1 MRNSAMSHENSA
13 VADSVSRRNW
23 LSRTVIPVA
32 GIGALHQFWDSVAH
46 ASAQPKNPTPRAS
59 NTCGAKSVIMIFN
72 CGAPSHIDLW
82 DMKPNAPSELRG
94 PFQPIST
101 NVSGIEISELLPE
114 VAKRMDK
121 LSIVRTLHHTHGG
134 HNSGMHWS
142 IVGKPYRID
151 STLINPSRADIPSFG
166 TLINWLAQRDGY
178 TGNVPPYVIS
188 PSPHCDSTKY
198 LTPGQ
203 FGGCLGSRF
212 DPFVLNSDPNAKDFQ
227 IPGMKLDE
235 AITLQRLLDRQS
247 LLQTLD
253 VHGKFVASDITAD
266 IDVQRATALGL
277 IGSNT
282 ASEVFDLTREPDSVR
297 DRYGRHSWGQSH
309 LLARRLVE
317 AGSRFVTTV
326 NGPSI
331 TWDTHKDN
339 FNQLQNRLVP
349 PMEKAFVALV
359 DDLSERG
366 LLDETLVIWMGDFG
380 RTPMINKDAGR
391 DHWPQCYS
399 MVLAG
404 GGIRGGQVIGESDK
418 TGAYPFVRPITPAD
432 IHATVFAALG
442 YDAKSLTYHMPDGRP
457 MPVCDGEVIREL
469 L

>member
-1 MRNSAMSHENSA
+1 M
-13 VADSVSRRNW
+13 
-23 LSRTVIPVA
+23 
-32 GIGALHQFWDSVAH
+32 
-46 ASAQPKNPTPRAS
+46 
-59 NTCGAKSVIMIFN
+59 
-72 CGAPSHIDLW
+72 
-82 DMKPNAPSELRG
+82 
-94 PFQPIST
+94 
-101 NVSGIEISELLPE
+101 
-114 VAKRMDK
+114 
-121 LSIVRTLHHTHGG
+121 
-134 HNSGMHWS
+134 
-142 IVGKPYRID
+142 
-151 STLINPSRADIPSFG
+151 
-166 TLINWLAQRDGY
+166 
-178 TGNVPPYVIS
+178 PPYVIS

-349 PMEKAFVALV
+349 PMEKAFIALV

>member
-13 VADSVSRRNW
+13 GNDAVSRRNW
-23 LSRTVIPVA
+23 LSRTGIPVA
-32 GIGALHQFWDSVAH
+32 GIGALHQFWDSIAH
-46 ASAQPKNPTPRAS
+46 ASARPKNPTPRAS
-59 NTCGAKSVIMIFN
+59 NTRGAKSVIMIFN

-178 TGNVPPYVIS
+178 TGNVPPYVIT

-339 FNQLQNRLVP
+339 FNQLRNRLVP

-380 RTPMINKDAGR
+380 RTPMINKDARR

-442 YDAKSLTYHMPDGRP
+442 YDAKSLKYHMPDGRP

>member
-1 MRNSAMSHENSA
+1 
-13 VADSVSRRNW
+13 
-23 LSRTVIPVA
+23 
-32 GIGALHQFWDSVAH
+32 
-46 ASAQPKNPTPRAS
+46 
-59 NTCGAKSVIMIFN
+59 MIFN